1 MISINNV
8 LLLRDRIKVRNSAK
22 CRKHK
27 KAPFW
32 GPSRA
37 GNPQLPE
44 VERFNAAC
52 VELQLLYEIT
62 TKG

>member
-1 MISINNV
+1 MISIINV

-22 CRKHK
+22 FRKYK
-27 KAPFW
+27 KAPFR
-32 GPSRA
+32 GPSKA
-37 GNPQLPE
+37 GNPQLPD

-52 VELQLLYEIT
+52 VRLHFLYEIT